1 MKELVVIS
9 GKGGSGKT
17 SLVGSLF
24 ALADNAVV
32 ADCDVDAADLHL
44 VLNPVIKRREDF
56 QAGTEAIIVR
66 QQCIGCGKCFDVC
79 RFDAIRVEKPEGNGN
94 ENAAPRYR
102 VVPTDCEG
110 CGACLLVCSP
120 AAIRMEPTVC
130 GQWFVSE
137 TPHGPMVH
145 ARLGIGSENSGK
157 LVSLVRDEAKQRC
170 LRDGLE
176 LLLVDGPPGIGCPVI
191 ASIGGADLVLAATE
205 PTPSGLHDLERVG
218 QLARHFGVPIVV
230 CINKWDINAEMSGRI
245 ERRMQAEGIPL
256 VGRIRYDDAVTKAQI
271 AGMTVVELAERNT
284 DGDAAG
290 IAADIKNIWHSLQP
304 HLARAGSLI
313 QLGNTNKSRKTDE
326 F

>member
-24 ALADNAVV
+24 ALAENAVV

-44 VLNPVIKRREDF
+44 ILSPMVERREDF
-56 QAGTEAIIVR
+56 QAGAEAIIDQ
-66 QQCIGCGKCFDVC
+66 QQCIGCGKCYDVC
-79 RFDAIRVEKPEGNGN
+79 RFDAIRAEP
-94 ENAAPRYR
+94 YR

-110 CGACLLVCSP
+110 CGACLQVCAA
-120 AAIRMEPTVC
+120 AAIRMEPTIC

-137 TPHGPMVH
+137 TRHGPMVH

-157 LVSLVRDEAKQRC
+157 LVSLVRTQAKQRC
-170 LRDGLE
+170 LDDGRD

-205 PTPSGLHDLERVG
+205 PTPSGLHDLERVA
-218 QLARHFGVPIVV
+218 QLARHFDIPIVV
-230 CINKWDINAEMSGRI
+230 CINKWDLNAEMSGRI
-245 ERRMQAEGIPL
+245 ERRMQAEGIPV

-271 AGMTVVELAERNT
+271 AGLTVVELADRNT
-284 DGDAAG
+284 AGSDGEATG
-290 IAADIKNIWHSLQP
+290 IAADIKNIWHALQP
-304 HLARAGSLI
+304 HLARAGRLV
-313 QLGNTNKSRKTDE
+313 QLTISKKQEKQNKE
-326 F
+326 NQ